1 MHPSLTLGRFR
12 GNNKSLQGNRYREVE
27 GSELI
32 PHNMKCWSSL
42 STGAV
47 ALVTVPAELLVKV
60 LTSAVKVVSLGR
72 LASAATVLLSSAP
85 DGKRKSTGEE
95 I

>member
-1 MHPSLTLGRFR
+1 MSRGNLLERKTRPSLTLGDS
-12 GNNKSLQGNRYREVE
+12 GATTNRCREVE

-32 PHNMKCWSSL
+32 PHNMTCLL
-42 STGAV
+42 SRSA

-60 LTSAVKVVSLGR
+60 LKAVVSLGM
-72 LASAATVLLSSAP
+72 LASAATVLLASAP
-85 DGKRKSTGEE
+85 DGKRKPTGEE